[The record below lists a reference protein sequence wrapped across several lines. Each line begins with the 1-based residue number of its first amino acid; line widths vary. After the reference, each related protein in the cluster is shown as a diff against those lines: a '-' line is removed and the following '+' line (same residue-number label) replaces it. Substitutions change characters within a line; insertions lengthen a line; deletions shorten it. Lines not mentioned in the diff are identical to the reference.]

1 VIAPVPFLAAAVKSI
16 GTLRPWLAAAAR
28 ELGKLID
35 SQHGVPSPVLCETCT
50 IVRPRITSAEAQA
63 LIAPRRHA
71 QAPADRLPDQRL
83 RRARPAAARAVG
95 VPP

>member
-63 LIAPRRHA
+63 LIALGDMHKPRQIACRTKGCGGH
-71 QAPADRLPDQRL
+71 
-83 RRARPAAARAVG
+83 ARPLHELWES
-95 VPP
+95 P